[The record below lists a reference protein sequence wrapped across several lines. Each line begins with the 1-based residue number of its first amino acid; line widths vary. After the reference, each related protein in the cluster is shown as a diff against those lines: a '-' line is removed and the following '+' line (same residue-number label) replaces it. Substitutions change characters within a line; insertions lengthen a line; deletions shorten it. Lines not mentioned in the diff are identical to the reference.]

1 MNTRKH
7 LASFQFKTLAFFKA
21 FTLFRYHIIVIS
33 SVFVVAFC
41 FFPFILYHLS
51 PKGRDYRLSLTVQSL
66 FLKVEK
72 RKIQSPT
79 TYKSGV
85 FLTFC
90 MTQENESMQLTW

>member
-7 LASFQFKTLAFFKA
+7 LASFQFKTSVFFKT
-21 FTLFRYHIIVIS
+21 FTLFRYQIVVIS

-41 FFPFILYHLS
+41 FFSFILNYLS
-51 PKGRDYRLSLTVQSL
+51 PKGRYYRLSLTVQSL

-79 TYKSGV
+79 TYKSWV
-85 FLTFC
+85 FLVFC